1 MSAASPVAG
10 GYRKLGLAAALV
22 VLLLDQVMKYVVVQ
36 ILELPYRPNDPVVL
50 APFFSLTFT
59 KKFGVSMGFLS
70 ADTDLGRW
78 LLGAMLAL
86 MSAFVTW
93 WLWRDRNRDDA
104 VALGLI
110 LGGALGNIGD
120 RVRLGYV
127 VDYDDFHIGAWR
139 PFLIF
144 NLADAAITIGV
155 LILLARAL
163 LLREKAASTETN

>member
-1 MSAASPVAG
+1 MSAAEPIG
-10 GYRKLGLAAALV
+10 RYRKLGTIAAGV
-22 VLLLDQVMKYVVVQ
+22 VLLLDQLMKYVITHTLDLDSLYAQ
-36 ILELPYRPNDPVVL
+36 PIRL
-50 APFFSLTFT
+50 APFFSLTWT
-59 KKFGVSMGFLS
+59 QNFGVSMGFFQ
-70 ADTDLGRW
+70 ADTHLMRW
-78 LLGAMLAL
+78 LLVAMLVL
-86 MSAFVTW
+86 ISGFVSW
-93 WLWRDRNRDDA
+93 WMWRERNRDDA
-104 VALGLI
+104 FALGLI

-127 VDYDDFHIGAWR
+127 VDYADLHIGEWR